1 MHLPRLTLPL
11 LLAAL
16 THSPTTLAD
25 DWLQNLQKGDWQKAI
40 EGAVNEAAPARR
52 AQRPSQRAAPAPTT
66 PPRRPDVTPAGERAR
81 EARAARRAAASAQRS
96 AVKRR
101 AAAPADNGQRAERRR
116 SRSR

>member
-1 MHLPRLTLPL
+1 MPHSRLTLPL

-16 THSPTTLAD
+16 AHSPTAAAD

-40 EGAVNEAAPARR
+40 EGVVNDAAPAAR
-52 AQRPSQRAAPAPTT
+52 TT
-66 PPRRPDVTPAGERAR
+66 PPRRPDARPAGERAR
-81 EARAARRAAASAQRS
+81 EARAARRDAASAQRS

-101 AAAPADNGQRAERRR
+101 ATAPADTGQRAERRR

>member
-1 MHLPRLTLPL
+1 MKLPRLSLPL

-16 THSPTTLAD
+16 AHSPSAAAD

-52 AQRPSQRAAPAPTT
+52 TQRPTPGAPAPRAS
-66 PPRRPDVTPAGERAR
+66 PQRRPDATTTRAQSR

-96 AVKRR
+96 AVTRR
-101 AAAPADNGQRAERRR
+101 AAPPPDTGQRAERR
-116 SRSR
+116 SRRR

>member
-1 MHLPRLTLPL
+1 MPHSRLTLPL

-16 THSPTTLAD
+16 AHSPTAAAD

-40 EGAVNEAAPARR
+40 EGVVNDAAPSGR
-52 AQRPSQRAAPAPTT
+52 AQRPTPRTPAARTT
-66 PPRRPDVTPAGERAR
+66 PPRRPDARPAGERAR
-81 EARAARRAAASAQRS
+81 EARAARRDAASAQRS

-101 AAAPADNGQRAERRR
+101 ATAPADTGQRAERRR